1 MTSKTSASRFADLF
15 FAQTLHQQFNDLGL
29 RASNQ
34 NSPRPKFTSIF
45 KK

>member
-1 MTSKTSASRFADLF
+1 MSPRKSSNFADLF

-34 NSPRPKFTSIF
+34 NSPLPKFTSIF